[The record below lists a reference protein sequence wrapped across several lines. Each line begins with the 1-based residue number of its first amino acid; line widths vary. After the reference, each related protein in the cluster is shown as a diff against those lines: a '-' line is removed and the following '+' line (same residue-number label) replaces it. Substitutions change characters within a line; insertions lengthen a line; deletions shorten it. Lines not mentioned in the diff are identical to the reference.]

1 MKYLI
6 PLMLLNSNLI
16 LSQIK
21 IDWPKNIFI
30 DFKQKPDSIYQSW
43 NEYNSDVLSL
53 QKESFSKGLLEFSID
68 SLTTKDSLN
77 FRPYLTFGKPYH
89 WNSIELYNKGIK
101 IPKIVMGNWKRKLI
115 TPEDLTKR
123 IDNIINFFQK
133 KGYPFTSIKI
143 DSIHIENQKISG
155 YLAINPG
162 AKIKW
167 DTLIIKGDINLKKYY
182 LENYLGVKTGK
193 LYNEQ
198 ILLESI
204 KKIKELPFVT
214 LEKPPIVIFNKNTAS
229 IKLELKKK
237 TANFINGVIGILP
250 NTSSALTGNESQ
262 LVITGDLKL
271 NLGNS
276 FGYGEKIKLNWRR
289 MQSESQELT
298 TEEELPFIFKSFI
311 GITHSLS
318 LLKQDTSFINYKN
331 RIGIKYDISANQSFT
346 FFWENETTNNLSTE
360 TLSESN
366 LSALSGSQNTYGL
379 KILINKLDYKY
390 NPRKGFI
397 LDIETKSGIKTLE
410 GAKENNKI
418 IIPVYETS
426 DMVFSLFAPES
437 SMIYETKIKIEGYVP
452 LWKVISLKLANNS
465 GFKLNNYLL
474 DNDLFR
480 LGGFQLLRG
489 FDQQSIFVSNYS
501 IFTSEFKVLLEENSF
516 LNIFFDQAIMEKST
530 MIENSLNQSYAMGVG
545 FNFETKPGIFSISY
559 ALGKFKDTNFNLSSA
574 KIHFGFINLF

>member
-1 MKYLI
+1 
-6 PLMLLNSNLI
+6 MLLNSHLI

-21 IDWPKNIFI
+21 IDWPKNIFV

-68 SLTTKDSLN
+68 SLTTKDSLT
-77 FRPYLTFGKPYH
+77 FKPYLTFGNPYH
-89 WNSIELYNKGIK
+89 WNSIELFNKGIK

-133 KGYPFTSIKI
+133 NGYPFTSVKI
-143 DSIHIENQKISG
+143 DSINIHNEKISG

-162 AKIKW
+162 VKIKW
-167 DTLIIKGDINLKKYY
+167 DKLIIKGDIALKKYY
-182 LENYLGVKTGK
+182 LENYLAVKTGK

-198 ILLESI
+198 IFLESS

-214 LEKPPIVIFNKNTAS
+214 LEKPPIIIFNKNTAS
-229 IKLELKKK
+229 IKLTLKKK

-250 NTSSALTGNESQ
+250 NTSSALTRNESQ

-311 GITHSLS
+311 GITHSLN

-331 RIGIKYDISANQSFT
+331 RIGIKYDISANQSLT
-346 FFWENETTNNLSTE
+346 CFWENETTNNLSTE

-379 KILINKLDYKY
+379 KILINQLDYKY
-390 NPRKGFI
+390 NPRKGFL
-397 LDIETKSGIKTLE
+397 LDLETKSGIKKLE
-410 GAKENNKI
+410 GAKKNNKI
-418 IIPVYETS
+418 IIPIYETS
-426 DMVFSLFAPES
+426 DIIYSLFAPES
-437 SMIYETKIKIEGYVP
+437 SMIYETKIKIEGYIP
-452 LWKVISLKLANNS
+452 LWKVVSIKLANNS
-465 GFKLNNYLL
+465 GFKFNNYLL

-501 IFTSEFKVLLEENSF
+501 IFTSEIKVLFEEKSF
-516 LNIFFDQAIMEKST
+516 LNLFFDQAVMKKST
-530 MIENSLNQSYAMGVG
+530 IIENYGNQSYAVGVG